1 MKNVRLSVVVPVAKG
16 GILLCLESLKKQKEK
31 IEIIIES
38 GSNPSSNRNKGIMK
52 AGGEFV
58 AFIRKMRK

>member
-38 GSNPSSNRNKGIMK
+38 GSNPSSNRNSIYKTMCSIPLL
-52 AGGEFV
+52 FPNDTL
-58 AFIRKMRK
+58 F